1 MTILVLGP
9 SKWKRGHTPA
19 IPSWVRYKVPEG
31 WPISRSGQPSPL
43 GIRAA
48 VARDLQEQERA
59 KATFMEAHSRLPGEK
74 HTSLFTRLVREEAI
88 DQYFLFWPYGSQRS
102 GLDVEIGFLLLKMDQ
117 GEKLDIVLFV
127 EAGER
132 IAGRVE
138 NGLFVS
144 REATRRTHYYE
155 DLIAFGA
162 SLVEWDD
169 YSILW
174 SSLMSYGRKS
184 LR

>member
-1 MTILVLGP
+1 
-9 SKWKRGHTPA
+9 
-19 IPSWVRYKVPEG
+19 
-31 WPISRSGQPSPL
+31 
-43 GIRAA
+43 
-48 VARDLQEQERA
+48 VARDLQEQEGA

-74 HTSLFTRLVREEAI
+74 HTSLFTRLVQEEAI

-117 GEKLDIVLFV
+117 GEELDIVLFV
-127 EAGER
+127 EAGTR
-132 IAGRVE
+132 AAGRVE

-144 REATRRTHYYE
+144 HEATRRTHYYE

-162 SLVEWDD
+162 SLVEWDE